1 MFLIFTGNDTI
12 HSKLSKGGLQKKVNK
27 FKLER
32 EQALLL
38 IIDLQ
43 ERLMNA
49 MKDRERVYGNTRLL
63 LATARELQIPVIVTE
78 QYPRGLGPTVPE
90 IKEALPAECHYVE
103 KVSFSACCGD
113 LDGYLPG
120 AGRRQIIVT
129 GSETHV
135 CVFQTTRDL
144 LEQGFLVTL
153 ASDAVCSRTDE
164 NYQNGLQLMRDMGAV
179 ISNTESIIFDL
190 LIAAGSPEF
199 KAISPLLK

>member
-1 MFLIFTGNDTI
+1 
-12 HSKLSKGGLQKKVNK
+12 VNK

-49 MKDRERVYGNTRLL
+49 MQDREQVYRNTRLL

-90 IKEALPAECHYVE
+90 VKENLPAEYHYVE
-103 KVSFSACCGD
+103 KISYSACGGD
-113 LDGYLPG
+113 LDGYLQES
-120 AGRRQIIVT
+120 GRRQIIVI

-144 LEQGFLVTL
+144 LEQGYQVTL
-153 ASDAVCSRTDE
+153 AGDAVCSRTDG
-164 NYQNGLQLMRDMGAV
+164 NYANGLQLMRDMGAV

-190 LIAAGSPEF
+190 LMTAGTPEF